1 MNSEYIYIRSI
12 EDIDPKKLT
21 IRDLNKKFIDDQG
34 RKYAVKFD
42 FQTRQIQF
50 VRIASSYQ
58 EAIRIKQEILKEK
71 QKNVFQK
78 EQKEILPSRFDA
90 TFKEQENKLEQE
102 NITLNKKMND
112 YDFLSPE
119 EVLFDENEFFKELE
133 KESKK
138 SVESLRAIEKNLNRS
153 QVFEKL
159 SNSLNEFFDLQKEI
173 EIKCY
178 NASEEAI
185 KILKELVYYPRPIN
199 HYLTRLP
206 DPIRKKIEN
215 LNETQQFDFIKRY
228 EIYKIFHNLIMNVM
242 EYTNRL
248 EKFYY
253 QLPPIDRERKP
264 LVDLLPSFAEIKET
278 MEQLTQKM
286 NLWYSQ
292 YQK

>member
-253 QLPPIDRERKP
+253 QLPAIDRERKP

-278 MEQLTQKM
+278 TEQLNQKM

>member
-215 LNETQQFDFIKRY
+215 LNETQQFDFMKRY

>member
-21 IRDLNKKFIDDQG
+21 IRDLNKKFIDEQG

-253 QLPPIDRERKP
+253 QLPAIDRERKP